1 MKELANF
8 HLPTAMKHSMNVHL
22 KVMLGIGVQQNP
34 LISPGIL
41 KAQIEDGDYA
51 ELTALYLVT
60 YL

>member
-22 KVMLGIGVQQNP
+22 TVMLGIGVQQNP
-34 LISPGIL
+34 LISPDIL
-41 KAQIEDGDYA
+41 KAQVEDGDHA
-51 ELTALYLVT
+51 ELTARYLVT